1 MQQEGVIVSQI
12 LRNYTKA
19 VYGFD
24 AVVQRV
30 GPEQW
35 NADTPCDGW
44 CGDDVV
50 AHVVGVLNTIAQMAT
65 TGEVAMPQTPDKGDD
80 IVDLWNEGRDNMLA
94 ALDQPDVLHKVG
106 TYWFGESTTE
116 DLLAFSQWDTLIHA
130 WDLGQAAGLDP
141 HSSQEL
147 AENSIATIA
156 PLAETLRSMN
166 IMGEPVDVPADADAM
181 TSFLGLTG
189 RNPFG

>member
-1 MQQEGVIVSQI
+1 MSQV

-19 VYGFD
+19 AYGFD

-30 GPEQW
+30 DPGRW
-35 NADTPCDGW
+35 DADTPCDGW
-44 CGDDVV
+44 CASDVV
-50 AHVVGVLNTIAQMAT
+50 AHVVGVLDAIAEMAS
-65 TGEVAMPQTPDKGDD
+65 TGEVAMPQTPDKDD
-80 IVDLWNEGRDNMLA
+80 NVVALWNEGRDNVLA

-106 TYWFGESTTE
+106 TYWFGESTIE
-116 DLLAFSQWDTLIHA
+116 DLLAVSQWDTLIHA
-130 WDLGQAAGLDP
+130 WDLGQATGLGP

-166 IMGEPVDVPADADAM
+166 IMGEPVEVPTDADAM
-181 TSFLGLTG
+181 TRFLGLTG
-189 RNPFG
+189 RNPTG